1 MVQFCDECGSMMH
14 TVERSS
20 TSNRN
25 SESSDD
31 ADGDEMVCSS
41 CGERVTRDEE
51 RAAAFVTTDEQS
63 GEELVETE
71 EGANFEGKPTS
82 EDVTCADCGHGVA
95 WYTIKQTGSADEPP
109 TRFFKYTDCGNRWRE
124 YS

>member
-14 TVERSS
+14 S
-20 TSNRN
+20 
-25 SESSDD
+25 
-31 ADGDEMVCSS
+31 DGDEMVCSS
-41 CGERVTRDEE
+41 CGATVSKDEE

-82 EDVTCADCGHGVA
+82 EDVTCAECGHGVA

-109 TRFFKYTDCGNRWRE
+109 TRFFKCKECGNRWRE
-124 YS
+124 YN